1 MNSQHIWKTHFTDDD
16 EETCKYIKYKTIL
29 KHNKKK
35 TKKKRTE
42 QKESFVL
49 VNYNYRID
57 VFLFRFIY
65 T

>member
-35 TKKKRTE
+35 NKKKANRTE
-42 QKESFVL
+42 TIVCSC
-49 VNYNYRID
+49 
-57 VFLFRFIY
+57 
-65 T
+65 